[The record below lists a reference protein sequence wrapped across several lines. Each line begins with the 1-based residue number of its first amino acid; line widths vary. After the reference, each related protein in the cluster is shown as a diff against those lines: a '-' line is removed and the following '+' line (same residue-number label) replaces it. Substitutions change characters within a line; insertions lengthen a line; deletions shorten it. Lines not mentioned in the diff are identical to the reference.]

1 MLDTVWNLQTIL
13 LKHQKRWVVRNQS
26 LGNFCCFW
34 HVPTLVSIATL
45 QDCSGQLSSC
55 RTGEV
60 FAAWWECS
68 LPHSSPFHPPP
79 LSFFFSLLPS
89 DDPHAIAK
97 DGWKV
102 SVLVCLLISN
112 PRHAHINLAHQYSW
126 SLDLNLLY
134 LPSHLCTQGSWGG
147 NQHLLHCSWPSL
159 PAYQHLLCHQGNIVM
174 SF

>member
-55 RTGEV
+55 STGEV
-60 FAAWWECS
+60 FVVWWEPS
-68 LPHSSPFHPPP
+68 LPHSSPLHPPP
-79 LSFFFSLLPS
+79 LSFFFFSLLPS

-126 SLDLNLLY
+126 SLTLICYIFPHTYAPRGHGVVINISSIAADR
-134 LPSHLCTQGSWGG
+134 P
-147 NQHLLHCSWPSL
+147 
-159 PAYQHLLCHQGNIVM
+159 YQLISTYSATKVI
-174 SF
+174 